1 MINLKNKYEK
11 LKEAFESYKEKIEQY
26 EKLQKSHIRVLR
38 DSLGKQD
45 YISDKSISSLE
56 QYIGYIEKNI
66 KANQDKVSNYEI
78 AVIKMG
84 HYMDNIEYDDNLDS
98 AVDFINQFQSIL
110 SSQPDEN
117 LMMPKGNILSSP
129 FTLYAALASYNN
141 MLEMTD
147 EFKMLNAQY
156 SQFSDV
162 ANETLQTMN
171 GPRFSDCLNSYE
183 SETMMV
189 EQMATLDS
197 KDNSSVLS
205 AFENS
210 AVYGGCDIYLGY
222 QYCV

>member
-1 MINLKNKYEK
+1 MVNLKNKYEK
-11 LKEAFESYKEKIEQY
+11 LKEAFENYKVKIEKY
-26 EKLQKSHIRVLR
+26 EELQKSHIKELK
-38 DSLGKQD
+38 DSLERND
-45 YISDKSISSLE
+45 SISDKGTSPLE
-56 QYIGYIEKNI
+56 QYIDYVENNI
-66 KANQDKVSNYEI
+66 KSNQDKVSNYEI

-84 HYMDNIEYDDNLDS
+84 HYIDNIEYGDNLDS
-98 AVDFINQFQSIL
+98 AVDFINQFQSVL
-110 SSQPDEN
+110 SSLPDEN
-117 LMMPKGNILSSP
+117 HMMPKGDLSVSP

-147 EFKMLNAQY
+147 EFNMLNAQY

-183 SETMMV
+183 IETMMV

-197 KDNSSVLS
+197 KGNSSVLS